1 MLPGLLHWLWPC
13 LSGETAD
20 MRTRRHGIQVDHVT
34 IYRWVLKV
42 TPLLTDAARPWRHL
56 VGDRRQADETYV

>member
-1 MLPGLLHWLWPC
+1 
-13 LSGETAD
+13 